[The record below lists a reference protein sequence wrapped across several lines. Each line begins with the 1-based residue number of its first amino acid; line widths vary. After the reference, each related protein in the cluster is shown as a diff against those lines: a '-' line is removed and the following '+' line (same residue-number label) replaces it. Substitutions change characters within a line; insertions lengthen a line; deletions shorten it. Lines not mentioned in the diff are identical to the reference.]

1 MKILQFAFDS
11 SENNIYLPHT
21 FNKNCVVYTG
31 THDNNT
37 TLGWYYDA
45 SKHDLQKSIN
55 YMDCEGKSFVRSM
68 IRQAFSSVAD
78 TAVIPM
84 QDLLELGAHARMN
97 IPGTI
102 ADNWQWK
109 MVSGQMDDCLAQDM
123 AAMNALFGRG
133 LAQ

>member
-1 MKILQFAFDS
+1 
-11 SENNIYLPHT
+11 
-21 FNKNCVVYTG
+21 
-31 THDNNT
+31 
-37 TLGWYYDA
+37 
-45 SKHDLQKSIN
+45 
-55 YMDCEGKSFVRSM
+55 
-68 IRQAFSSVAD
+68 
-78 TAVIPM
+78 
-84 QDLLELGAHARMN
+84 MN